1 MVTDMIL
8 GNPGKVDC
16 SPFSIKHRF
25 SGNFGTY
32 FGHNYIF
39 YKKNHVFVIQTSVV
53 SNIVQN

>member
-25 SGNFGTY
+25 SGNFGKY
-32 FGHNYIF
+32 FGHNYIL
-39 YKKNHVFVIQTSVV
+39 KNIHVFVIQTSVV
-53 SNIVQN
+53 SNIVKN